1 MDYIILLLYNVI
13 YGLYT
18 HYMDYVVY
26 IKIYTLS
33 MSS

>member
-13 YGLYT
+13 YGLYP